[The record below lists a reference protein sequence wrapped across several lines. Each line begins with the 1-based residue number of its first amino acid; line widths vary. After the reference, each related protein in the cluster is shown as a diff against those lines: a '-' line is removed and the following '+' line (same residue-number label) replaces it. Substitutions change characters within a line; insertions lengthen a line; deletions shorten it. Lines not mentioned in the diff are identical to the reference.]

1 MYEPRFEIPEFR
13 FIRNELNKYETITN
27 FHYSDSAIRD
37 HYLAQYT
44 ACKMI
49 LKAFYDEPGMPLDIL
64 EKLINLWDDYSTL
77 DLRTSF
83 MFSTMKDYAEY
94 VYQEILGMNRF

>member
-1 MYEPRFEIPEFR
+1 MYEPKFEIPEFR
-13 FIRNELNKYETITN
+13 FIRNELNKYENITC
-27 FHYSDSAIRD
+27 FKYSDPTIRE

-44 ACKMI
+44 ACKLI

-64 EKLINLWDDYSTL
+64 EKLIKSWDDFSTI
-77 DLRTSF
+77 DPRTSF